1 MAPALAQLRPAA
13 PAAAA
18 LRAAARPAG
27 AARLAARPA
36 ARRAAPA
43 ARPTAFLG
51 LGGTTAEKPRESVD
65 PMGDD
70 PSWGPIQD
78 VSRLARHPAATQPP

>member
-1 MAPALAQLRPAA
+1 MAPALALRPAA

-36 ARRAAPA
+36 PRRAPA
-43 ARPTAFLG
+43 TRPAAFLG
-51 LGGTTAEKPRESVD
+51 LGGATAEKPRESVD

-78 VSRLARHPAATQPP
+78 VSRLARRPAATRPP